1 MDQHTIANTSGSLP
15 LTRRQT
21 NKKNKLYNTAN
32 VGLEVAANIAEG
44 SDILAPLKAACRT
57 TKSILEVSQAIDNN
71 QEDWSDL
78 IQRLKGYISALEER
92 IALFESYP
100 IEDRAINEA
109 FSQPLLRYAKFLETM
124 HDTVLD
130 LKTKSNRSK
139 LAFGNIKIDAAEI
152 LKINRDIEDQ
162 HRQFMEA
169 LGLFVALRVQV
180 IDRNTKSTKEDVKA
194 TKSNIETILSDV
206 DASAILQLPAV
217 AFVPSSVHRTCLKG
231 TREAV
236 LETIRRWADDDSS
249 EKPIFWLCDIAG
261 SGKSTV
267 AMSAVEAWRREGVLG
282 GRFFFSIASSEASTT
297 DKFCSTIARDL
308 VHHIPELAPHV
319 AEAVKRNPSFMR
331 SSLEEQFQ
339 TLVSDPVHH
348 RQGRVIIVIDAL
360 DECKSG
366 SQRRELVE
374 VLTTALEGCNNLK
387 IFVTS
392 RPDPVI
398 QPVLGTLSI
407 KIKLE
412 DRLHDVSHHDNIDDI
427 GIYVHQSL
435 DGILSNEKRQ
445 RLVDKANGLF
455 IWASTACRLLS
466 DETSLSPPEIIY
478 DHLISMD
485 QAGDIDDI
493 YRLIFERTN
502 PKHYP
507 VMHKML
513 ALLLAAFEP
522 LTAADLDD
530 ILKHA
535 EIHGSAKALVRNL
548 GSVLTEDDT
557 TSQIRF
563 RHPTFVEYLQRCSVT
578 PAVGNGNKMH
588 INIGDAHG
596 QAASWCFK
604 CFKSPAE
611 GLKFNIC
618 QVESSFYLNRE
629 IPNIDTKVSTFI
641 SRNLQYASSH
651 WLYHVAETDDQWRS
665 TLKDEL
671 LHAVQFPY
679 ILYWMEILSFSGG
692 VPRAIAGLRAV
703 ISHIGLEAGTRSRMS
718 EIWRFLLTFF
728 VPIQDSAPHIY
739 ISALPF
745 TPTKSKIHTES
756 AEMRTRTLTVTRGL
770 EEMYL
775 ELPQTLEGHE
785 ALVNAIAFSPDG
797 LQIVSGSDD
806 KTIRLW
812 DVSTGQQLG
821 EPLRGHGEWIYA
833 IAFSPDGSSI
843 VSGSRDKTIRLWD
856 AVTRKPLGEPLRG
869 HGSSIKAVAFS
880 PDGSRIVSGSDDTTI
895 RMWDSVTGQALGGS
909 LRGHEDGVY
918 AVAFSPDGSSI
929 VSGSRDKTLR
939 IWDTVT
945 RKPLGEPLRGH
956 KSSINA
962 VAFSPDG
969 SRIVSASKDA
979 TLRLWDAVTGQSLG
993 SPLRG
998 HKFSIQAVAFS
1009 PDGSRIVSGSK
1020 DSTLLLWDAIT
1031 GHSIGEPLRGHRLG
1045 VQTVAFSP
1053 DGSRVASGAGDWTIR
1068 LWDAVTGDSLGR
1080 PSRGEP
1086 LRGHESSIN
1095 AVAFSPDGSRIV
1107 SGSEDATLRLWDSVT
1122 GQALGEPLRGHKG
1135 DVYTVAFSPD
1145 GSRIVSGSGDTTIR
1159 LWSAVTRQPLGE
1171 PFRGHELMVEAV
1183 VFSPDGAR
1191 IVSVSGDK
1199 TIRLW
1204 NANTGHALGEPLRGH
1219 EGWIHAVAFSP
1230 DGSKIVSAS
1239 NDTTIRLWDAFTRQ
1253 QLGEPFRGHESLINA
1268 VAFSPDGSRIVSAS
1282 QDTTIRLW
1290 DATTGQQVGQPLRGH
1305 GGYVNTVAF
1314 SPDGSRIMSGSSD
1327 RTLRIWDANI
1337 DEQDINSNQDQTETK
1352 GSDLDEIIEGTT
1364 LRVLYLDSSTVPFC
1378 RMAGYNLLVNVS
1390 SGCHQ
1395 TIGMDYKIRVFSRL
1409 YQRRLLPVQPSLTLR
1424 ISSVA
1429 PPGQTFEVTLGPPS
1443 E

>member
-109 FSQPLLRYAKFLETM
+109 FSQPLLRYAKYVNRPSVLQRANQCRFLETM

-604 CFKSPAE
+604 CFKSPTE

-812 DVSTGQQLG
+812 DLG

-869 HGSSIKAVAFS
+869 H
-880 PDGSRIVSGSDDTTI
+880 
-895 RMWDSVTGQALGGS
+895 
-909 LRGHEDGVY
+909 
-918 AVAFSPDGSSI
+918 
-929 VSGSRDKTLR
+929 
-939 IWDTVT
+939 
-945 RKPLGEPLRGH
+945 
-956 KSSINA
+956 
-962 VAFSPDG
+962 
-969 SRIVSASKDA
+969 
-979 TLRLWDAVTGQSLG
+979 
-993 SPLRG
+993 
-998 HKFSIQAVAFS
+998 
-1009 PDGSRIVSGSK
+1009 
-1020 DSTLLLWDAIT
+1020 
-1031 GHSIGEPLRGHRLG
+1031 
-1045 VQTVAFSP
+1045 
-1053 DGSRVASGAGDWTIR
+1053 
-1068 LWDAVTGDSLGR
+1068 
-1080 PSRGEP
+1080 
-1086 LRGHESSIN
+1086 
-1095 AVAFSPDGSRIV
+1095 
-1107 SGSEDATLRLWDSVT
+1107 
-1122 GQALGEPLRGHKG
+1122 
-1135 DVYTVAFSPD
+1135 
-1145 GSRIVSGSGDTTIR
+1145 
-1159 LWSAVTRQPLGE
+1159 
-1171 PFRGHELMVEAV
+1171 
-1183 VFSPDGAR
+1183 
-1191 IVSVSGDK
+1191 
-1199 TIRLW
+1199 
-1204 NANTGHALGEPLRGH
+1204 ALGEPLRGH
-1219 EGWIHAVAFSP
+1219 EGWIHAIAFSP

-1239 NDTTIRLWDAFTRQ
+1239 DDTTIILWDAFTRQ

-1337 DEQDINSNQDQTETK
+1337 DEKDINSNQDQTETK
-1352 GSDLDEIIEGTT
+1352 GSDLDEIIEGTA
-1364 LRVLYLDSSTVPFC
+1364 LRVPIPGFKHCT
-1378 RMAGYNLLVNVS
+1378 LLQDGWIQS
-1390 SGCHQ
+1390 SG
-1395 TIGMDYKIRVFSRL
+1395 KRL
-1409 YQRRLLPVQPSLTLR
+1409 FWVPPDNRHGLQNPRLLKIIPTTTPSRATKLDFTHFQCGTSWTNVR
-1424 ISSVA
+1424 SDAWAS
-1429 PPGQTFEVTLGPPS
+1429 
-1443 E
+1443 